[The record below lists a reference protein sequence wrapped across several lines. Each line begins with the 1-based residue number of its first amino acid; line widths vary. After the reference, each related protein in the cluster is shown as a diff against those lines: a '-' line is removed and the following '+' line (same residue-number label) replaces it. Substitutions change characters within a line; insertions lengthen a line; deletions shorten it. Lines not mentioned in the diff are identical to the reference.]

1 MQRPAKLAA
10 CSALVGTALVL
21 AAVVPAAASGPAPS
35 AAAAPAAAAPES
47 DTPTLVDGIAEPTDA
62 KGPADKAALAHLKA
76 KKDRYHIP
84 SAETNLVVTDVT
96 EVGSDETVR
105 FTQQHG
111 GVEVLGGQY
120 IVRMKKKDAERI
132 VTGTSGQYFTD
143 LTVGV
148 EPTISTELAVE
159 RAVQA
164 VQYGGKAAGTLGG
177 ETKAA
182 LTGSDQGLV
191 VLPQGAGV
199 LTRHVTV
206 RGTDATGAPVVQEV
220 YIEATTGFPT
230 LQYSGIQTFGIA
242 GAATPARRCPS
253 SDRRGHRSGRHGDAA
268 HRRRCAGQ
276 PDAGRGERRV
286 PAARHDASGHPDRDV
301 RRLGRRGLLVPERND
316 PCRR

>member
-1 MQRPAKLAA
+1 M
-10 CSALVGTALVL
+10 
-21 AAVVPAAASGPAPS
+21 
-35 AAAAPAAAAPES
+35 
-47 DTPTLVDGIAEPTDA
+47 
-62 KGPADKAALAHLKA
+62 
-76 KKDRYHIP
+76 
-84 SAETNLVVTDVT
+84 
-96 EVGSDETVR
+96 
-105 FTQQHG
+105 
-111 GVEVLGGQY
+111 LGGQY

-148 EPTISTELAVE
+148 EPKISTELAVE
-159 RAVQA
+159 RAVHA
-164 VQYGGKAAGTLGG
+164 VQYGGKAAGTLGA

-206 RGTDATGAPVVQEV
+206 RGTDATGAPVCAGGLHRGHDRLPDAGVQRHPD
-220 YIEATTGFPT
+220 IRDRRRRHPR
-230 LQYSGIQTFGIA
+230 
-242 GAATPARRCPS
+242 RRCPR

-268 HRRRCAGQ
+268 HRRRCAGL

-301 RRLGRRGLLVPERND
+301 RRLWGVVGYSYPERND
-316 PCRR
+316 PPAPSSPRPRRRRSGPS